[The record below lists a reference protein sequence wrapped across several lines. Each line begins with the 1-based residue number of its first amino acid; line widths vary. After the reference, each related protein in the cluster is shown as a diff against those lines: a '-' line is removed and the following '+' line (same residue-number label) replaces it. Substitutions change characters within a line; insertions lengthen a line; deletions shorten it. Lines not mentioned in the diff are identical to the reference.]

1 MKEHRASVLRL
12 SGRAK
17 LSMRPNRFL
26 LEIQDLKYVQDNIL
40 NSVHEDCFI
49 IIIVL
54 GGKLMETPHD

>member
-1 MKEHRASVLRL
+1 MKQFQATVLRL

>member
-1 MKEHRASVLRL
+1 MKRNRASVLRL

-40 NSVHEDCFI
+40 NSVHVDCFI

>member
-1 MKEHRASVLRL
+1 MKQNRATVLRL

-17 LSMRPNRFL
+17 LPMQPNRFL
-26 LEIQDLKYVQDNIL
+26 LGIQDLKYVQDNIL

>member
-1 MKEHRASVLRL
+1 MQ
-12 SGRAK
+12 
-17 LSMRPNRFL
+17 PNRFL

>member
-1 MKEHRASVLRL
+1 MKRNRASVLRL
-12 SGRAK
+12 SGGAK

-54 GGKLMETPHD
+54 GGKLMETPYD

>member
-1 MKEHRASVLRL
+1 
-12 SGRAK
+12 
-17 LSMRPNRFL
+17 MRPNRFL